1 MIIASSLDSTAAKTH
16 YYFYIRDEV
25 LGPMPCVGSFLSFP
39 ITYCLNGHHY
49 VERELIRKGIGFR
62 KDRA

>member
-1 MIIASSLDSTAAKTH
+1 
-16 YYFYIRDEV
+16 
-25 LGPMPCVGSFLSFP
+25 MPCVGSFLSFP